1 LGAACQASPP
11 AAALIIACQL
21 VASVLL
27 ALALGGA
34 GKAAPHWFYVPVVCA
49 GARFGLSGVLVTG
62 LAAGVLAGPAVPLD
76 VAAGVSQTPADW
88 LTRAAFFVLI
98 GMFVSTVLERSTSE
112 LQRELDD
119 HRSERDLR
127 DALDQDQFRLVYQP
141 VFNLGD
147 ESLCGVEALVRWEHP
162 LRGLVPPGEFI
173 PLAEQSDLIVRIG
186 AWVLEDACRQ
196 VRDWE
201 GLLEEGQPFK
211 VAVNV
216 SGRQLTHDGFAEQVR
231 GVLERTG
238 LPPSRL
244 CLEVTETALVQD
256 LDSSNEKL
264 LALKALGV
272 TVAVDDFGTGYG
284 SLVYLQKLPVD
295 VVKIDRAF
303 VAGITFNEEDRV
315 IVSSVV
321 SLAHSLRKVALAEGV
336 ETIEQLEGL
345 RALGCDHGQGYF
357 FERPVSADAI
367 HQLLSATRGCHS
379 MASQLN

>member
-1 LGAACQASPP
+1 
-11 AAALIIACQL
+11 L
-21 VASVLL
+21 VASALL

-49 GARFGLSGVLVTG
+49 GARFGLPGAFVTG
-62 LAAGVLAGPAVPLD
+62 LAAGVLAGAVPLD
-76 VAAGVSQTPADW
+76 VAAGVPQAPADW
-88 LTRAAFFVLI
+88 LTRASFFVLI
-98 GMFVSTVLERSTSE
+98 GLFVTTVLERSTSE

-119 HRSERDLR
+119 YRSERDLR
-127 DALDQDQFRLVYQP
+127 DALDQDQLRLVYQP
-141 VFNLGD
+141 AVNLADGT
-147 ESLCGVEALVRWEHP
+147 LCGVEALVRWEHP

-173 PLAEQSDLIVRIG
+173 PLAERSDLIVRIG
-186 AWVLEDACRQ
+186 AWVLEEACRQ
-196 VRDWE
+196 VRCWQ
-201 GLLEEGQPFK
+201 GLLDEGQPFK

-216 SGRQLTHDGFAEQVR
+216 SARQLAHEGFVEQVR

-238 LPPSRL
+238 LHPSRL

-256 LDSSNEKL
+256 LVSSNERL
-264 LALKALGV
+264 LALKAIGV
-272 TVAVDDFGTGYG
+272 TVAVDDFGTGYA
-284 SLVYLQKLPVD
+284 SLVYLRKLPVD

-303 VAGITFNEEDRV
+303 VAGITFNEDDRV

-345 RALGCDHGQGYF
+345 RAFGCDLGQGYY

-367 HQLLSATRGCHS
+367 HQLLSAPCGYRS
-379 MASQLN
+379 LAS